1 VVTKLGDAPVD
12 QTNRE
17 RCHDEANCIDRTF
30 WQPQFIGG
38 SEDETTFYGPVATLC
53 DYLQSPLGEWDDSY
67 LWSTDGFWG
76 RDGSWH
82 YFDDVYHNH
91 EQCHSSSYYG
101 GGGYYP
107 SYYYYPTYYYGY
119 DGVDYH
125 GLRRFGG
132 W

>member
-1 VVTKLGDAPVD
+1 MMKQIALIVPFGSPNLLEDRRMKLLSPVLLLLFAI
-12 QTNRE
+12 T
-17 RCHDEANCIDRTF
+17 C
-30 WQPQFIGG
+30 
-38 SEDETTFYGPVATLC
+38 
-53 DYLQSPLGEWDDSY
+53 SPALGEWDDSY
-67 LWSTDGFWG
+67 QWSTDGFWG